1 MKLRQLRVFLSVAE
15 QGSLH
20 GAARALRLTQPAVTV
35 TIRELERTL
44 GVPLVVRSV
53 NGVALTEYGVV
64 FQRRARMLVNDVR
77 HIHEELSTML
87 NGAGGEVA
95 VSVSSA
101 VACAL
106 LPQAFGQFRAQ
117 NPDTSV
123 TVRELALPA
132 ALHALR
138 DGDTDFAVI
147 TAVADTQWPD
157 FVECRKIMSMPLLVV
172 ARQGHPLAQARS
184 MSMLHTAE
192 WLVPC
197 EPGDQIDKG
206 FSAYF
211 HSLGLS
217 APSRIMRCQALAPS
231 VALIAKTDVIC
242 VATLPTFELEMKR
255 RRIRELKISESFPD
269 MDVYV
274 VQRRERP
281 LTSAASRFLACI
293 EEAAMQ

>member
-1 MKLRQLRVFLSVAE
+1 MKLRQLQVFLSVAE

-20 GAARALRLTQPAVTV
+20 GAARALCLTQPAVTV
-35 TIRELERTL
+35 TIRELESTL
-44 GVPLVVRSV
+44 GVPLIVRSV
-53 NGVALTEYGVV
+53 NGAALTEYGVL

-77 HIHEELSTML
+77 HIHEELSAML

-106 LPQAFGQFRAQ
+106 LPEAFTQFRAQ

-123 TVRELALPA
+123 TVRELPLPA
-132 ALHALR
+132 ALRALR
-138 DGDTDFAVI
+138 DGDTDFAVVTG
-147 TAVADTQWPD
+147 TANTQWSD
-157 FVECRKIMSMPLLVV
+157 FVERRKIMSVPLLVV

-184 MSMLHTAE
+184 MSKLHGAE
-192 WLVPC
+192 WLLPC
-197 EPGDQIDKG
+197 EPGDDIDKG
-206 FSAYF
+206 FTAYF

-231 VALIAKTDVIC
+231 IALISKTDMIC
-242 VATLPTFELEMKR
+242 LATQPTFQLEMKR
-255 RRIRELKISESFPD
+255 RRIRELKIHESLPD

-281 LTSAASRFLACI
+281 LTSAASRFLSCV
-293 EEAAMQ
+293 EEAAMR